1 LLSYLKT
8 TRLRLGLLINFRV
21 LVLKDWMESTSD
33 SRVVIVGAGFA
44 GLAAA
49 RGLRRQPVRITLVD
63 RSNHHLFQP
72 LLYQVATAALSPADI
87 AAPIR
92 RIFRGQPNVSVM
104 LADAT
109 AVDVSAKRLILADG
123 AVEYDILVLATGAT
137 HAYFGHDDWVG
148 HAPGL
153 KSLKDA
159 LHIRHRVLLA
169 FEIAEREPDEIKRRA
184 WMTFVI
190 VGAGP
195 TGVELAGTLAEV
207 TRQTLA
213 RDFRRINTA
222 SARVILIE
230 AAPHVLGA
238 YPHDL
243 AQAARK
249 QLEKLGVTV
258 WTETQVTGID
268 AEGVCT
274 GHERIHA
281 RTVLWAAGVAA
292 SPLAKSLR
300 TPLDRA
306 GRVLVEADLTVPGRA
321 DIYVIGDLAH
331 IEQAGTGSLV
341 PGVAPAAMQ
350 QGNHAARNIVRFLHG
365 EERLPFRYVDK
376 GMLATIGRGAA
387 VARIGRFKA
396 SGFIAWLLWLFVH
409 IIFLIGFRNRL
420 VVLIQWAWSYASFD
434 RGARLITE
442 PLKEPLVGSGAADI
456 PTRGP

>member
-1 LLSYLKT
+1 MST
-8 TRLRLGLLINFRV
+8 AERHPHVV
-21 LVLKDWMESTSD
+21 LVGS
-33 SRVVIVGAGFA
+33 GFG

-49 RGLRRQPVRITLVD
+49 RSLRKAAVRITIVD

-92 RIFRGQPNVSVM
+92 RIFRHQANVTVM

-109 AVDVSAKRLILADG
+109 AINVTAKRLVLLDG
-123 AVEYDILVLATGAT
+123 FLDYDILILATGAT
-137 HAYFGHDDWVG
+137 HAYFGHDDWAD

-153 KSLKDA
+153 KSVKDA
-159 LHIRHRVLLA
+159 LRIRQRILIA
-169 FEIAEREPDEIKRRA
+169 FEVAERETNEARRRA

-213 RDFRRINTA
+213 RDFRHINTA
-222 SARVILIE
+222 SARVILVE
-230 AAPHVLGA
+230 ASPRVLGA
-238 YPHDL
+238 YTADL
-243 AQAARK
+243 SEAARR

-258 WTETQVTGID
+258 WTGVQVTGVD
-268 AEGVCT
+268 AEGVWI

-281 RTVLWAAGVAA
+281 HTVIWAAGVAA
-292 SPLAKSLR
+292 SPLAATLGV
-300 TPLDRA
+300 PLDRA
-306 GRVLVEADLTVPGRA
+306 GRVMVDPELTIPGR
-321 DIYVIGDLAH
+321 DDVYVIGDLAH
-331 IEQAGTGSLV
+331 VEHEGALV

-350 QGNHAARNIVRFLHG
+350 EGWHAARNIVRTLRG
-365 EERLPFRYVDK
+365 EPRLPFRYVDK

-387 VARIGRFKA
+387 VAKIGPIKA
-396 SGFIAWLLWLFVH
+396 TGLFAWLLWLFVH
-409 IIFLIGFRNRL
+409 ILFLIGFRNRL
-420 VVLIQWAWSYASFD
+420 LVLIQWAWQYASFD

-442 PLKEPLVGSGAADI
+442 PLKEALIEPDVDLTTHAS
-456 PTRGP
+456 